1 MRLGSLFGNLL
12 FAAIA
17 GLATVAYSVIAPP
30 VLGFKGF
37 STAWLWWCLFLT
49 VSYLVAI
56 APNLGRGL
64 RIGILAGAIGVG
76 ICLVAPGEG
85 AALLGMTMILGLMRS
100 GFLFPR
106 RLARAVAVEL
116 GLAGFSGLLAGSLAG
131 PSSLSLGIAVWGFF
145 LVQSL
150 FFVIGGIEVWRPG
163 VTEDA
168 FEKARREAMRMME
181 DLPA

>member
-1 MRLGSLFGNLL
+1 MNLLVGNLL

-17 GLATVAYSVIAPP
+17 GLATVAYSLIAPP
-30 VLGFKGF
+30 LFGF

-49 VSYLVAI
+49 VRYLVAI
-56 APNLGRGL
+56 APNLGRAL
-64 RIGILAGAIGVG
+64 RIGMLAGAIGVG
-76 ICLVAPGEG
+76 ICVVAPGEG
-85 AALLGMTMILGLMRS
+85 AALLGIAMLLGLMRS

-106 RLARAVAVEL
+106 RLARSVAVEL
-116 GLAGFSGLLAGSLAG
+116 GLAGLSGLLAGSLAG

-150 FFVIGGIEVWRPG
+150 FFVIGGIQVRRPDG
-163 VTEDA
+163 AEDA
-168 FEKARREAMRMME
+168 FAKARREAMRVME